1 MRKKLF
7 ILSIIACILS
17 VHCGLMCFAGGYKIT
32 DIPSLKNETER
43 LILSS
48 TSSDDLEILSEY
60 LLNYDVTKYIDPSV
74 KEGFSTKEQALE
86 FLTAENKDQ
95 YNEALEFTIKLKD
108 SNIPIGKVDVMI
120 CRRDNGNFAMFG
132 YWLGKNFQKKG
143 YAIEACYYIFNKV
156 LNASDINL
164 IYIACESKNVAS
176 SRLATDIL
184 TYLQDNNENLNLN
197 RIQNSLQCEK
207 ESGEVIEMQ
216 EFILSK

>member
-1 MRKKLF
+1 MRKKIF

-17 VHCGLMCFAGGYKIT
+17 VHCGLMCFAEDYKVT
-32 DIPSLKNETER
+32 DIPSFKNETER
-43 LILSS
+43 LNLSP
-48 TSSDDLEILSEY
+48 TTSDDLEILSEY
-60 LLNYDVTKYIDPSV
+60 LLDYDVAKYIDPSV
-74 KEGFSTKEQALE
+74 EEGFSTKEQVLE
-86 FLTAENKDQ
+86 FLALENKDQ

-132 YWLGKNFQKKG
+132 YWLGKDFHKKG
-143 YAIEACYYIFNKV
+143 YAREACYYIFNKV
-156 LNASDINL
+156 LNASDVKS

-184 TYLQDNNENLNLN
+184 TYLQNNNKDFNLN